1 MAFSVPIRAFQ
12 KWVTS
17 QFADI
22 DGPVSLLAPGGC
34 ADMGGPAFY
43 RDPPS
48 TEMSWRPTMNER
60 DSRLVVNAFEAL
72 CRHRYAS
79 EAQLYEETTGIWD
92 GPTRAQRC

>member
-17 QFADI
+17 QFADTS
-22 DGPVSLLAPGGC
+22 GPVSFLAPGGC

-48 TEMSWRPTMNER
+48 TEMSWRLAMNER
-60 DSRLVVNAFEAL
+60 DSRFVTNVSEGSR
-72 CRHRYAS
+72 RHRYAS
-79 EAQLYEETTGIWD
+79 EAQ
-92 GPTRAQRC
+92 P